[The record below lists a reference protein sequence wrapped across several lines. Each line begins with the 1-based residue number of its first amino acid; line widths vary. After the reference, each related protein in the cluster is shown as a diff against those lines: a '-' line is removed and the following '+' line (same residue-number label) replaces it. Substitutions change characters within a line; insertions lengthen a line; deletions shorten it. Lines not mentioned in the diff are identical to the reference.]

1 MLTRRL
7 GRAALESIAFQST
20 DFFDEVKEAIQTLKD
35 IKSPPATAD
44 PKNKKMAE
52 WASKANLPGIVK
64 KYTNLNVD
72 FQCALTSLS
81 PAYTM
86 LPDLDRNHPLIDDLR
101 RSMWTNRDAR
111 KSFKKAKDSL
121 VGSIDL
127 KNGKVSGV
135 YTEIKSPIFIG
146 SELIR
151 NTNYTAGEIAAIF
164 LHEVGH
170 LITYYEYFGRS
181 TLLTHVLGDLS
192 KDFKG
197 AATEAQK
204 VEISKVA
211 KEALD
216 LDDYDH
222 DYIESSTGVQTFTTM
237 VVSAYASERRSATN
251 SMMFDYRTTEAL
263 ADQYV
268 SRLGGGKDLAVGLDK
283 MMRNYGHPA
292 YMDAKTIAL
301 GRIVG
306 VAIAVV
312 TAIVALPI
320 FLAFISAMLLI
331 FFTAMPNEE
340 YDDPRTRVD
349 RIRKDYV
356 EAMKRPNLTKEQR
369 KQLQE
374 DFDTINKLM
383 NDIGYE
389 SSFFMFVWKT
399 IVPSV
404 RKQAK
409 LDKELRQLENL
420 ANNDLFAHHNKLK
433 TLA

>member
-1 MLTRRL
+1 
-7 GRAALESIAFQST
+7 
-20 DFFDEVKEAIQTLKD
+20 V
-35 IKSPPATAD
+35 
-44 PKNKKMAE
+44 NKKEMKE
-52 WASKANLPGIVK
+52 WASQANLPDIVRN
-64 KYTNLNVD
+64 YTNLNID
-72 FQCALTSLS
+72 FQCAYTAFS
-81 PAYTM
+81 PAYTK
-86 LPDLDRNHPLIDDLR
+86 LPDLDRNHPLIDDIR
-101 RSMWTNRDAR
+101 RSMWSNKDAK
-111 KSFKKAKDSL
+111 KSFKKAKDVL

-127 KNGKVSGV
+127 RNGKVSGV
-135 YTEIKSPIFIG
+135 YAEIESPIFIG
-146 SELIR
+146 VDLIR
-151 NTNYTAGEIAAIF
+151 NDNYTAAEVASIF

-170 LITYYEYFGRS
+170 LITYYEYMGRS
-181 TLLTHVLGDLS
+181 ILLTHVLGDLS
-192 KDFKG
+192 KDFKK
-197 AATEAQK
+197 AATEMQK

-211 KEALD
+211 KNALD
-216 LDDYDH
+216 LSSYDH
-222 DYIESSTGVQTFTTM
+222 DYIESSTGAQTFTTM
-237 VVSAYASERRSATN
+237 VVSSYATERRSATN

-268 SRLGGGKDLAVGLDK
+268 SRLGGGKDLAVALDK
-283 MMRNYGHPA
+283 MMRNYGHDA
-292 YMDAKTIAL
+292 YKDAKTIAL
-301 GRIVG
+301 GRV
-306 VAIAVV
+306 VNLSIAVV
-312 TAIVALPI
+312 TAVVALPI
-320 FLAFISAMLLI
+320 FLAFIAGMLLI
-331 FFTAMPNEE
+331 FFTSMPNEE

-349 RIRKDYV
+349 RIRKDYI
-356 EAMKRPNLTKEQR
+356 ESMKRPNLTKEQR